1 MIIKDIIYIYIYDN
15 KNKWFSNTLNSLH
28 RKPSDVTD
36 KFYMFS
42 ESFKKFI
49 YGF

>member
-1 MIIKDIIYIYIYDN
+1 MIIKDIIYIYDK
-15 KNKWFSNTLNSLH
+15 KNKLFSYALNSLH
-28 RKPSDVTD
+28 RTPSDVTD